1 MMNLGLTLYEKKII
15 EICCAARRGCSV
27 IIISSK
33 GSGGVRVLFSEDAS
47 FVNLI
52 RQIVMTIAL
61 DEQLYFFLNKKGL

>member
-1 MMNLGLTLYEKKII
+1 M
-15 EICCAARRGCSV
+15 

-33 GSGGVRVLFSEDAS
+33 ESGGVRVLFSEDAS

-61 DEQLYFFLNKKGL
+61 DEQLYFFLNKKGH

>member
-1 MMNLGLTLYEKKII
+1 M
-15 EICCAARRGCSV
+15 

-33 GSGGVRVLFSEDAS
+33 ESGEVRVLFSEDAS